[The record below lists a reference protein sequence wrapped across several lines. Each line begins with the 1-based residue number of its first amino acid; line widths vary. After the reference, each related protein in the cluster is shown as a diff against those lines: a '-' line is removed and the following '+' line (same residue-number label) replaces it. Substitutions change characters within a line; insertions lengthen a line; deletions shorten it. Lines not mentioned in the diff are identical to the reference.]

1 MKNKPDRHTLFLPLQ
16 PSFNLL
22 YVHNLPVNCDKSL
35 RNAVKHRLRRLSD
48 NCGGKVLGISQ
59 GTAVL
64 RFGSPEAA
72 SRACKR
78 MENEDVYG
86 HRISLSFSPR
96 PGDDA
101 SPEPELR
108 PLGRDLPQLP
118 ALSQTYLNQDLVFA
132 PSLSTSSF
140 SFLPLEKP
148 RSPRRPRRAT
158 RPCHTT
164 GPVPER
170 PYSPRRGCSGPPG
183 GNPAKLHQ
191 VSRLTCEVDPASP
204 PLPFVLVWA
213 AL

>member
-1 MKNKPDRHTLFLPLQ
+1 MKL
-16 PSFNLL
+16 
-22 YVHNLPVNCDKSL
+22 
-35 RNAVKHRLRRLSD
+35 RLRRLSD
-48 NCGGKVLGISQ
+48 NCGGKVLGMSQ

-72 SRACKR
+72 SRARKR
-78 MENEDVYG
+78 MENEDVCG

-96 PGDDA
+96 PRDDA
-101 SPEPELR
+101 SPELMLQSQPHH
-108 PLGRDLPQLP
+108 LPQTLP
-118 ALSQTYLNQDLVFA
+118 QTYQNQDSVFA
-132 PSLSTSSF
+132 PPPSISSF

-183 GNPAKLHQ
+183 GAPAKPHQ
-191 VSRLTCEVDPASP
+191 VSRLVSVKQCLL
-204 PLPFVLVWA
+204 PLHCPLS
-213 AL
+213 LSGLLYKSQ

>member
-1 MKNKPDRHTLFLPLQ
+1 MQNKADRHALFLPLQ

-22 YVHNLPVNCDKSL
+22 YVRNLPVNCDKSL

-64 RFGSPEAA
+64 RFSSPEAA
-72 SRACKR
+72 TRACKR
-78 MENEDVYG
+78 MENEDVCG
-86 HRISLSFSPR
+86 HRISLSSSPGPR
-96 PGDDA
+96 DDA

-108 PLGRDLPQLP
+108 PRGRDLPQLQT
-118 ALSQTYLNQDLVFA
+118 LSHNDLKRDLVFA
-132 PSLSTSSF
+132 PPLSSTSSSS

-148 RSPRRPRRAT
+148 RSPRRPRRTT
-158 RPCHTT
+158 RPCHAA

-191 VSRLTCEVDPASP
+191 VSRLICVK
-204 PLPFVLVWA
+204 
-213 AL
+213 

>member
-1 MKNKPDRHTLFLPLQ
+1 MKHKPDRHTLFLPLQ

-22 YVHNLPVNCDKSL
+22 YVRNLPVNCDKSL
-35 RNAVKHRLRRLSD
+35 LNAVKHRLRRLSD

-64 RFGSPEAA
+64 RFNSPEAA

-86 HRISLSFSPR
+86 HRISLSSSPGPR
-96 PGDDA
+96 DDA
-101 SPEPELR
+101 SPEPELQSR
-108 PLGRDLPQLP
+108 GRELPQLQT
-118 ALSQTYLNQDLVFA
+118 LSHNYLSQDLVFA
-132 PSLSTSSF
+132 PSLSSSTTTTTS

-148 RSPRRPRRAT
+148 RSPRRPRRTA
-158 RPCHTT
+158 RPCHTA

-191 VSRLTCEVDPASP
+191 VSRLICVK
-204 PLPFVLVWA
+204 
-213 AL
+213 